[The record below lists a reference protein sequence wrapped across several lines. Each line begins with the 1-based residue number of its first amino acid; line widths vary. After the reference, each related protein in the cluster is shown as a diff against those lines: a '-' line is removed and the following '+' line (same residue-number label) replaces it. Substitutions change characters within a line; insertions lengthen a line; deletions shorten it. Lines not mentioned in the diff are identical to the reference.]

1 VEYQEYQHIRAH
13 LASARQASD
22 AMGISTVQTVA
33 DAAEALLSMRPATPD
48 SELELMETVHRSV
61 DVVSLLIHDAGR
73 RKQGYPP
80 AALHEAVHTLLEQI
94 ERLRPG
100 LDRYSAVD
108 STEHRAA

>member
-1 VEYQEYQHIRAH
+1 MEYQDIRQH

-22 AMGISTVQTVA
+22 EMGITTVQALA

-48 SELELMETVHRSV
+48 SEMELMETVHRSV

-73 RKQGYPP
+73 RRQGYPP

-100 LDRYSAVD
+100 LVEV
-108 STEHRAA
+108 TH

>member
-1 VEYQEYQHIRAH
+1 MSHQDIREH
-13 LASARQASD
+13 LASARQQSD
-22 AMGISTVQTVA
+22 EMGITTVQTLA
-33 DAAEALLSMRPATPD
+33 DAAEALLSLRPATAD

-73 RKQGYPP
+73 RRQGYPP

-100 LDRYSAVD
+100 LVRDEV
-108 STEHRAA
+108 TH

>member
-1 VEYQEYQHIRAH
+1 
-13 LASARQASD
+13 
-22 AMGISTVQTVA
+22 MGITTVQALA

-48 SELELMETVHRSV
+48 SEMELMETVHRSV

-73 RKQGYPP
+73 RRQGYPP

-100 LDRYSAVD
+100 LVEV
-108 STEHRAA
+108 TH

>member
-1 VEYQEYQHIRAH
+1 MEYQDIRQH

-22 AMGISTVQTVA
+22 EMGIATVQEVA

-73 RKQGYPP
+73 RRQGYPP
-80 AALHEAVHTLLEQI
+80 PALHEAVHTLLEQI
-94 ERLRPG
+94 ERLRPT
-100 LDRYSAVD
+100 LVRSDV
-108 STEHRAA
+108 TH

>member
-1 VEYQEYQHIRAH
+1 
-13 LASARQASD
+13 
-22 AMGISTVQTVA
+22 MGISTVQTVA

-108 STEHRAA
+108 SPEPRAA

>member
-1 VEYQEYQHIRAH
+1 
-13 LASARQASD
+13 
-22 AMGISTVQTVA
+22 MGITTVQTLA
-33 DAAEALLSMRPATPD
+33 DAAEALLALRPATPD

-73 RKQGYPP
+73 RRQGYPP

-100 LDRYSAVD
+100 LVREEV
-108 STEHRAA
+108 TH